1 MQNKILSVS
10 NTFNYCTIDPF
21 IPVIFAYD
29 IQESEK
35 MNQFKVI
42 EYMTFLKIMFK
53 GSKWGN
59 YSNIK
64 HLG

>member
-10 NTFNYCTIDPF
+10 NTFNYWTIDSF
-21 IPVIFAYD
+21 ILWFLPMTYK
-29 IQESEK
+29 EK

-42 EYMTFLKIMFK
+42 EYMTCLKIMFK
-53 GSKWGN
+53 GTNWGN